1 MFLNLFFPFIAS
13 PENPNLQ
20 IGTKQKHQ
28 SAIAE
33 PHEIQAIHIFPAL
46 PGNFS
51 SKSGR
56 KTFFQNSKTATGNH
70 ITKIFGEKR

>member
-1 MFLNLFFPFIAS
+1 MFLNLFFPVIAS
-13 PENPNLQ
+13 PENPNPW
-20 IGTKQKHQ
+20 IGTTQKHL
-28 SAIAE
+28 SALAE
-33 PHEIQAIHIFPAL
+33 PHEIQAIHIFPAF

-56 KTFFQNSKTATGNH
+56 KTFFQNSKSATGNH